1 MTEHSL
7 GRRTAIAALT
17 VVLTALLLFVLI
29 TKPYKTVGDTFTAEF
44 GTAGQGLGTTS
55 PVKVRGMHI
64 GRVSSIDLLPNGRA
78 RITMTMNPGVRVP
91 DTATASLEPESVFG
105 PKFINLLPGDHEK
118 GGPYLKAGT
127 AIGKTSDPRDL
138 NDLLSD
144 ANKALAA
151 LDPTELAIIVD
162 ALAGGLAGQ
171 GTTLRETLES
181 VEVIVGVAHDNRH
194 NAEVFLAD
202 LARLARIQGAGDDI
216 ATIVAGT
223 NAVIATASQGDGR
236 LRAFADALSDISGLT
251 AHGFAAHGGDL
262 REGFHSAERAVGV
275 IDAQLG
281 RLGPGLRTIVNLLP
295 VYRAV
300 SWPSAP
306 GDHRLLAVKVLIPAN
321 PCAIIIGVC
330 PSDATGKTAQKPGKG
345 KNSKKGAR

>member
-7 GRRTAIAALT
+7 GRRTAIAAVT
-17 VVLTALLLFVLI
+17 VLVTALLLYLLI
-29 TKPYKTVGDTFTAEF
+29 AKPYKAEGDEFTAEF

-64 GRVSSIDLLPNGRA
+64 GRVSEIELLPNGRA

-105 PKFINLLPGDHEK
+105 PKFINLLPGEHEK

-127 AIGKTSDPRDL
+127 AIAKTSDPRDL
-138 NDLLSD
+138 NDLLAD

-151 LDPTELAIIVD
+151 LDPADLAIIVD
-162 ALAGGLAGQ
+162 ALANGLAGQ
-171 GTTLRETLES
+171 GPDLRETLES
-181 VEVIVGVAHDNRH
+181 VEALVEVAHDNRK
-194 NAEVFLAD
+194 NAETFVGD
-202 LARLARIQGAGDDI
+202 LARLSRIRGASDDI

-223 NAVIATASQGDGR
+223 NAVIETASQGDGR
-236 LRAFADALSDISGLT
+236 LRSFAESLAGVSGLA
-251 AHGFAAHGGDL
+251 AHGLKSHGGDL
-262 REGFHSAERAVGV
+262 REGFHSAERAAGV

-295 VYRAV
+295 VYRALG
-300 SWPSAP
+300 WPEAP
-306 GDHRLLAVKVLIPAN
+306 GGKRMLAVKVYIPAN

-330 PSDATGKTAQKPGKG
+330 PSDATGKSAEKPGKTT
-345 KNSKKGAR
+345 KKGAR